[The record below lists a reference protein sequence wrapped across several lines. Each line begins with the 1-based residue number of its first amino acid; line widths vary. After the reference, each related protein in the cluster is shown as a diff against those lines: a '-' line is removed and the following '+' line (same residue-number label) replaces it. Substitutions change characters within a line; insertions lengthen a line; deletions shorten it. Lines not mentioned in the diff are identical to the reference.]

1 MVPGPRRPVGDSE
14 TVTSDTVTHSDIDG
28 QPAVRVRNRLSHLVI
43 AGAAALTL
51 AACSTAPDWAKPSTI
66 SDSITGSSPSEPTN
80 ETVAAAQE
88 ESENQADGEGF
99 PSAGTVPERPQTT
112 SMEERRQVANSL
124 VADRDH
130 ARYSGE
136 ALRGGTEPPASP
148 LPSRRAEPLPEIPAA
163 GADAE
168 QTASN
173 EAGVIP
179 EREIPEFRQP
189 TRRMG
194 DPREGGRE
202 TADAPE
208 PAEETTTAEVTE
220 APAASEIEATPLPEP
235 VRPEPVQA
243 ASAEPAA
250 PAPQPAVRE
259 TAAAPAPAS
268 EPATETSAAAVAPAP
283 AARTTTAARQPAVPP
298 RAVPTYVAEAEA
310 AEELRTS
317 RPAAATPAPVAV
329 STYGEPQF
337 AASKAPPLPDNVR
350 ELVPGVVAARY
361 DETVAV
367 GSSAAGGTAAPAS
380 GGDAITI
387 DYDAI
392 GAGSPVPDTEVD
404 QGSALL
410 RPADAE
416 GGPFAPVAV
425 YFGHGSATLTADERD
440 QIAEVATLHKER
452 GYGTVRVVGHASS
465 RTSNLPVDKHLMANF
480 DMSMDRANAVAAEL
494 MRRGVAPADLVIE
507 AVGDRAPVYYESMP
521 AGEAGN
527 RRAEIFLE

>member
-28 QPAVRVRNRLSHLVI
+28 QQTVRVRNRLSHLLI

-66 SDSITGSSPSEPTN
+66 SDSITGTAPSEPTN

-88 ESENQADGEGF
+88 ASDNQADGEGF

-112 SMEERRQVANSL
+112 SLEERRQVANSL

-148 LPSRRAEPLPEIPAA
+148 LPSRRAEPLPEIPSA
-163 GADAE
+163 GADTA
-168 QTASN
+168 QTTSN

-179 EREIPEFRQP
+179 EKDIPEFRQP

-202 TADAPE
+202 TETADA
-208 PAEETTTAEVTE
+208 AEETTTADVAE
-220 APAASEIEATPLPEP
+220 ATATNKIEATPLPEP
-235 VRPEPVQA
+235 ARPEPAQA
-243 ASAEPAA
+243 ASAEPAE
-250 PAPQPAVRE
+250 PASQPAVRQA
-259 TAAAPAPAS
+259 AAAPAPEPEPVTQTREAS
-268 EPATETSAAAVAPAP
+268 PAPAP

-317 RPAAATPAPVAV
+317 RPAAAATAPVAV
-329 STYGEPQF
+329 TTYGEPQF

-361 DETVAV
+361 DETVA
-367 GSSAAGGTAAPAS
+367 GGTSAASGMTAPAS

-387 DYDAI
+387 DYEAI
-392 GAGSPVPDTEVD
+392 GAGSPVPDMEVD

-416 GGPFAPVAV
+416 GGPFAPIAV
-425 YFGHGSATLTADERD
+425 YFGHGSASLTADDRD

-494 MRRGVAPADLVIE
+494 MQRGVAPSDLVIE